1 MIRLKARHVRNLVPG
16 PPVLI
21 AGTTGQRIRLQSK
34 GSDVESARLGSIC
47 AFSSAIFCSAVAIVA
62 TATDSERRTRP
73 RIARYLGDS
82 PFRVLAPPQ
91 TMPLRFLGDRP
102 NTSSTGRSEDASD
115 A

>member
-47 AFSSAIFCSAVAIVA
+47 AFSSANLLLRRCDCS
-62 TATDSERRTRP
+62 DCDG
-73 RIARYLGDS
+73 L
-82 PFRVLAPPQ
+82 
-91 TMPLRFLGDRP
+91 
-102 NTSSTGRSEDASD
+102 
-115 A
+115 